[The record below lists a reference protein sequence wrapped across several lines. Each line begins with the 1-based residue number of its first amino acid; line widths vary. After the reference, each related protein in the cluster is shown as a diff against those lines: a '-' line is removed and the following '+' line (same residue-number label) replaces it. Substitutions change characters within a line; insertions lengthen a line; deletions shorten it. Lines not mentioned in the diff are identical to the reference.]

1 VIPLIPRI
9 HRVRTTTVFLSPHL
23 DDAVLSC
30 GGLIC
35 SQVLAGTRVL
45 VLTIF
50 AGEPRLAGFSP
61 LAAEL
66 HLRWGHTE
74 NPVAARRQEDRCAAS
89 LLGAEFLHLGYLD
102 AIYRADDAG
111 FVYLSDDGLFG
122 SPHGSDEDLASKI
135 ATSLSSIDTLEQAT
149 LFAPLAVGNHVDHQL
164 VRDAVLA
171 ARNLSRRAV
180 FYEDYPYVEQPGYLT
195 RALERIGGAGWKAE
209 VQPLAEECFQAKL
222 EAIAAYRSQL
232 ATLFGGAEIMIRRVR
247 DYARTLSSDRGY
259 GERYWRFRGH
269 LQAGP
274 SRTSV

>member
-1 VIPLIPRI
+1 
-9 HRVRTTTVFLSPHL
+9 VRTTTVYLSPHL

-30 GGLIC
+30 GGLIR

-50 AGEPRLAGFSP
+50 AGEPRLAGLSP

-74 NPVAARRQEDRCAAS
+74 NAVVARRQEDRRAANR
-89 LLGAEFLHLGYLD
+89 LGAEFLHLEYLD

-111 FVYLSDDGLFG
+111 FLYLSDEGLFG
-122 SPHGSDEDLASKI
+122 SPHVSDGGLASRV
-135 ATSLSSIDTLEQAT
+135 AASLSSIDALKEAT

-171 ARNLSRRAV
+171 ARDLSRRAV

-232 ATLFGGAEIMIRRVR
+232 ATLFGGEEIMIRRVR
-247 DYARTLSSDRGY
+247 DYARTLGSDQGY
-259 GERYWRFRGH
+259 RERYWRFRGH
-269 LQAGP
+269 LDAGP
-274 SRTSV
+274 SRTFV